1 MDIGVQLPDLN
12 HAAMDLAGGQ
22 FWQGDNNQIQHVEE
36 SADLEE
42 V

>member
-22 FWQGDNNQIQHVEE
+22 FWQGDNN
-36 SADLEE
+36 
-42 V
+42 